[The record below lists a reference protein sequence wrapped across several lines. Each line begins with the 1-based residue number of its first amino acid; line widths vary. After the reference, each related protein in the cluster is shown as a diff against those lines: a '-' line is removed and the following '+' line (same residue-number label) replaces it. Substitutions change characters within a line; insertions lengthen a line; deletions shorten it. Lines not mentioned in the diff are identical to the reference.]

1 MDEKY
6 LRLLQAT
13 KALLNHIDTENVFD
27 KAVEMGRGSL
37 DTSRSEEF
45 DGLVSKAREAVKNAE
60 DGVKI
65 GG

>member
-6 LRLLQAT
+6 LRLLETT
-13 KALLNHIDTENVFD
+13 KALINHIDREHVFD

-45 DGLVSKAREAVKNAE
+45 DTLVEKAREAVKNAE
-60 DGVKI
+60 DGKK
-65 GG
+65 

>member
-1 MDEKY
+1 MDDKY
-6 LRLLQAT
+6 LRLLEAT
-13 KALLNHIDTENVFD
+13 KALIKHIDREHVFD

-60 DGVKI
+60 DGKK
-65 GG
+65 

>member
-6 LRLLQAT
+6 LRLLEAT
-13 KALLNHIDTENVFD
+13 KALINHIDREHVFD

-45 DGLVSKAREAVKNAE
+45 DTLVEKAREAVKNAE
-60 DGVKI
+60 DNRNS
-65 GG
+65 

>member
-6 LRLLQAT
+6 LRLLEAT
-13 KALLNHIDTENVFD
+13 KALINHIDREHVFD

-45 DGLVSKAREAVKNAE
+45 DTLVEKAREAVKNAE
-60 DGVKI
+60 DGKK
-65 GG
+65 